1 MEELGFSKEGCSI
14 YFSLLEKPSGE
25 TIEQILAHSSFS
37 SRDAERAVKELVEKV
52 IVRVSSNKLEASEP
66 KQFLARIQDMKRTE
80 MSRGV
85 DNLNADSTR
94 LLSLWDPQYWELR

>member
-1 MEELGFSKEGCSI
+1 MATPGFNGEAQKLMEELGLSKEGCSI

-37 SRDAERAVKELVEKV
+37 SREAENAVKELVEKG

-66 KQFLARIQDMKRTE
+66 KEFVARIQDMKRTE
-80 MSRGV
+80 MSRDL
-85 DNLNADSTR
+85 DNRS
-94 LLSLWDPQYWELR
+94 EE